1 MKICLVGY
9 VDNTPENKQMLE
21 TYEFKNDFWAEN
33 FKFRRRDGKQVTDDE
48 LKQVSKWLDRE
59 VIKKHRTNWLSDR
72 NPAYIDVTDPVVIK
86 KHYPWMTDEQIKE
99 QLESERRAKELE
111 AIRNLPYEERMQR
124 MLAMPCRPNSI
135 PTSNPAPADL
145 PRQLELEFVE

>member
-1 MKICLVGY
+1 MEICLVGY
-9 VDNTPENKQMLE
+9 IDNTPENKQMLE
-21 TYEFKNDFWAEN
+21 TYEFRNDFWAEN
-33 FKFRRRDGKQVTDDE
+33 FRFRRRDGKQVTE
-48 LKQVSKWLDRE
+48 EERLQVSKWLDRE

-86 KHYPWMTDEQIKE
+86 KHYPWMSDEQIKE
-99 QLESERRAKELE
+99 QLESERRLKELE
-111 AIRNLPYEERMQR
+111 AIRGLPYEERMQR
-124 MLAMPCRPNSI
+124 MLAMSVRPNSM